1 MREIHVIDARTG
13 IAAEKLRVAAYC
25 RVSSDSDDQLNSF
38 LAQVRHYTAYIGQNP
53 EWELADVYAD
63 EGLTG
68 TRMDK
73 RDEFNRLMADCRKG
87 KVDLILVKS
96 VSRFARNTM
105 ECLKTV
111 RMLRELG
118 VVIHF
123 ENEAIRTDRL
133 TSEMMLAIPGTL
145 AQEDSIS
152 ISQNLRWSY
161 QKRMSAGVFNSCCA
175 AFGYTLING
184 KLEINEEEAAIV
196 RQIFQWF
203 LLGIGKQRIARML
216 NEGGAGKRYGYPVW
230 YSMTVDYILNNERYM
245 GDCLLQKSYM
255 SDTLPFRKVRN
266 RGEKTQYYVENSNP
280 PIVNREIFLAVRT
293 LLESRK
299 REYHP
304 KGNWPLTKKVIC
316 PVCGH
321 HYRRIV
327 SNDVVYWLCSYGA
340 SGKSDCSDRR
350 VSEGLLYETI
360 SRLAGKLRCH
370 AKEILTPMLEQL
382 EEWQKK
388 SSGHMPKIHEI
399 DLQTA
404 ELQKQKLVLARL
416 KSKGYLDAAEYTRQ
430 NGEIQIQ
437 IDKLRRQRTKLL
449 CSEDDQWLLE
459 LKATCCLI
467 ASDQPLDVETVLE
480 CVVNTMTIED
490 DGMLTVRLLGG
501 LTLRESLSPTEMRY
515 RAS

>member
-53 EWELADVYAD
+53 EWKLADIYAD

-304 KGNWPLTKKVIC
+304 KGNWPLTKK
-316 PVCGH
+316 G
-321 HYRRIV
+321 
-327 SNDVVYWLCSYGA
+327 DL
-340 SGKSDCSDRR
+340 
-350 VSEGLLYETI
+350 
-360 SRLAGKLRCH
+360 SRMW
-370 AKEILTPMLEQL
+370 P
-382 EEWQKK
+382 
-388 SSGHMPKIHEI
+388 
-399 DLQTA
+399 
-404 ELQKQKLVLARL
+404 
-416 KSKGYLDAAEYTRQ
+416 
-430 NGEIQIQ
+430 
-437 IDKLRRQRTKLL
+437 
-449 CSEDDQWLLE
+449 
-459 LKATCCLI
+459 
-467 ASDQPLDVETVLE
+467 
-480 CVVNTMTIED
+480 
-490 DGMLTVRLLGG
+490 
-501 LTLRESLSPTEMRY
+501 SLSPHRQQ
-515 RAS
+515 